1 MITLLQNFRL
11 LSDCWQPQQRLIN
24 EQWQERWLP
33 ARERHSWDLDSPEAK
48 DKGGKGK
55 AVTTQLKLS
64 PLLCLDNLHE
74 CRKCDH
80 FAWINCNAAFH
91 HFLPHFMPWLPN
103 WLSNI
108 KDNLQGKTSYFKLVL
123 QICSLWSDI
132 WRIFM
137 RHFNLVLFSEE
148 WNWMVLKI
156 IIFFSFLSIKFYYI
170 QLAGMISSGFT
181 YRHVWGLRRS
191 SKAINGARS
200 FFFFS

>member
-1 MITLLQNFRL
+1 MLLLSISKLILQHKQPEQHPWLLFSRISGCS

-33 ARERHSWDLDSPEAK
+33 AKERHSWDLDSPEAK

-74 CRKCDH
+74 WGKCDH
-80 FAWINCNAAFH
+80 FAWINCNEAFH

-123 QICSLWSDI
+123 QICSLWSYI
-132 WRIFM
+132 WRVFM
-137 RHFNLVLFSEE
+137 KHFNLVLFSEE
-148 WNWMVLKI
+148 KNWMVLKI
-156 IIFFSFLSIKFYYI
+156 KFSFHSCL
-170 QLAGMISSGFT
+170 
-181 YRHVWGLRRS
+181 
-191 SKAINGARS
+191 
-200 FFFFS
+200 